1 MTLQFVTGV
10 YGMLTYPTSYL
21 CKPEN
26 TTSELM
32 KASKEVYRKY
42 IRGKMHSIGYILLTN
57 HEVSTHKYQ
66 SE

>member
-10 YGMLTYPTSYL
+10 DGMLTYPTSYL

-26 TTSELM
+26 M

-42 IRGKMHSIGYILLTN
+42 IRGKMHSIGYILLTK